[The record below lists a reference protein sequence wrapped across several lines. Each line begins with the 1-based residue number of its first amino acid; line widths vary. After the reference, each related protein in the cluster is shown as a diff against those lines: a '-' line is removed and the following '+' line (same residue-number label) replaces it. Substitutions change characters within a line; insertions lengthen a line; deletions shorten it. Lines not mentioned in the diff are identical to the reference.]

1 LYSDC
6 KEREGK
12 QQSQTVVQVLREK
25 IEGEE
30 KATDVR
36 KAATTTTNTN
46 INTNTNI
53 LRMNSIRIAMFSKTQ
68 GYGDKGE
75 FYSVALTNTT

>member
-1 LYSDC
+1 MYSDC

-12 QQSQTVVQVLREK
+12 QQSQTVVQALREK

-36 KAATTTTNTN
+36 KAATTNTN

-75 FYSVALTNTT
+75 FNSVALTNTT